1 MTTLRIL
8 ALVAGMTALILALL
22 AAAMLTLA
30 ILALVFRKTISTSIS
45 SSRLQRDARLPKPID
60 SPPSK
65 RK

>member
-1 MTTLRIL
+1 
-8 ALVAGMTALILALL
+8 MTALILALL
-22 AAAMLTLA
+22 AVAMLTLA
-30 ILALVFRKTISTSIS
+30 ILVLVFRKTISTSIS